1 MNYHLLDD
9 PERLHDTFRRRF
21 TLPYGAFCHARAGW
35 LSTLPEH
42 YRQNYTQSYFD
53 RLPYS
58 DRLTPGFGVIPFSD
72 ALEELAKLGPVCFL
86 TNPPGGLMHD
96 YAVLGTEHLWAPRLW
111 AENWRRPSGMT
122 GSNNTNSGIRAC
134 MTPSPCSGPRSSPSP
149 PICAAASSSPMK
161 PMKQNSH
168 RRGSACPIPRK
179 FCNFPC
185 ISP

>member
-21 TLPYGAFCHARAGW
+21 TLPYGTFCHARADW

-58 DRLTPGFGVIPFSD
+58 DRLTPGFGVIPFSE

-86 TNPPGGLMHD
+86 TNPPSGLMHD
-96 YAVLGTEHLWAPRLW
+96 HAVLGTGHLWAAQAVGRELAQAIRDEWFKQYELW
-111 AENWRRPSGMT
+111 DQGMYDPEPLFGSELFVFTADLRRCIVFTHETDETELPET
-122 GSNNTNSGIRAC
+122 RVCLSN
-134 MTPSPCSGPRSSPSP
+134 
-149 PICAAASSSPMK
+149 
-161 PMKQNSH
+161 
-168 RRGSACPIPRK
+168 SA
-179 FCNFPC
+179 
-185 ISP
+185 